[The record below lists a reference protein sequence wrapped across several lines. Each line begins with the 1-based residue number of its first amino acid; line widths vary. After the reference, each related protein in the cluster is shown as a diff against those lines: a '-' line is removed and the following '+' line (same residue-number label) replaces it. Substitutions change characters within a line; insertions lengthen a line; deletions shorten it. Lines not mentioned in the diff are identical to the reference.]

1 MRKFSSWT
9 IPNTVIL
16 FSCVLLLFFASTQ
29 TPPLTINAAPI
40 NTGDSAIWDY
50 LPGTY
55 VAPLRTD
62 AIRLT
67 IFSQDNATIN
77 FEIAI
82 WTASQSWAR
91 YNDSAP
97 INQTTSLWYT
107 NTPQVADTINDII
120 YKSSLLVTNIQ
131 NITDP
136 TTGQDALL
144 VSAGTDRSLY
154 LITYDLSSQ
163 FALHI
168 EAKVTICCGQIDSFY
183 SLYNSTIDL
192 GAPSAPP
199 SPSTPPINPF
209 LLTILLL
216 IILIP
221 TIITIA
227 LLFRRYKQ
235 RIIQ

>member
-1 MRKFSSWT
+1 MRKYSSRT
-9 IPNTVIL
+9 IPNTIIL

-29 TPPLTINAAPI
+29 TPRLTINAAPI

-62 AIRLT
+62 AIRIT
-67 IFSQDNATIN
+67 IFSQDNDTIN

-82 WTASQSWAR
+82 WTTSQSWAR
-91 YNDSAP
+91 YNDSTP
-97 INQTTSLWYT
+97 LNQTTSLWYT
-107 NTPQVADTINDII
+107 NTPQVADPINDII

-154 LITYDLSSQ
+154 RITYDLSSQ

-168 EAKVTICCGQIDSFY
+168 EAKFTICCGQIDSFY

-192 GAPSAPP
+192 GIPSAPP
-199 SPSTPPINPF
+199 MPITPPLNPF
-209 LLTILLL
+209 LITSLLL
-216 IILIP
+216 VILIP
-221 TIITIA
+221 TIIT
-227 LLFRRYKQ
+227 LLFLVHNYNKTNN
-235 RIIQ
+235 